1 MKQKDNMR
9 QTFIECAVRVVA
21 RDGLDKTTT
30 KLIAKE
36 AGLNEAYIY
45 RCFKNKEDL
54 LSEAFYMEDVSF
66 IGHIQNALPVMKQE
80 GLPWKEKCFLLW
92 KSCWYFIL
100 EKPDDCRFY
109 LRYYY
114 SANCQ
119 NYAYKRHL
127 ELYKPLFERVSPSF
141 KADVNVAMLGHQI
154 FDTMLSFAAHVQNGE
169 IPNNSATTEWTFQ
182 QVYSFVADNARPE
195 LLESNE

>member
-66 IGHIQNALPVMKQE
+66 IGHIQNTLERKMFSALEV
-80 GLPWKEKCFLLW
+80 LLV
-92 KSCWYFIL
+92 FH
-100 EKPDDCRFY
+100 FG
-109 LRYYY
+109 
-114 SANCQ
+114 
-119 NYAYKRHL
+119 
-127 ELYKPLFERVSPSF
+127 
-141 KADVNVAMLGHQI
+141 KAG
-154 FDTMLSFAAHVQNGE
+154 
-169 IPNNSATTEWTFQ
+169 
-182 QVYSFVADNARPE
+182 
-195 LLESNE
+195 